1 MKIETKS
8 LLIGVVS
15 GILGFCAILYIFGD
29 VETEFSFVIG
39 EGKNEIYSNKNV
51 KTKDTIISYNIRYDN
66 KWDKEN
72 LWTLR
77 KDRLSQLL
85 MDYDPSIFGIQE
97 GLLNQVEWIDSTL
110 GNYNYIG
117 VGRDDG
123 KGKGE
128 FCAIYFDTT
137 RYEVIENST
146 FWLSDTPNQVSVGWD
161 AALERICTYGLFK
174 KKMSGKMVWVFNAH
188 FDHVG
193 EIARKKSSELI
204 LKKIKEVNTQ
214 SLPVVL
220 MGDFNSN
227 PDSDPIK
234 IFKNNLQDAL
244 EISSTKLKGPR
255 GTFNGFDT
263 MHPMDNRIDYIFV
276 KDMKVTS
283 YRHIDD
289 RLSNNRH
296 ISDHLPVMISVQ

>member
-8 LLIGVVS
+8 LSAGFTFGVLATCTVIYFM
-15 GILGFCAILYIFGD
+15 GN
-29 VETEFSFVIG
+29 VETEFSFSLG
-39 EGKNEIYSNKNV
+39 EGKNRIYSNKEY
-51 KTKDTIISYNIRYDN
+51 KTKDNLISYNIRYDN

-72 LWTLR
+72 LWNLR
-77 KDRLSQLL
+77 KHRLSQLL

-97 GLLNQVEWIDSTL
+97 GLLHQVEWIDSTL
-110 GNYNYIG
+110 EKYHYIG

-123 KGKGE
+123 MVKGE

-137 RYEVIENST
+137 QYEVMENST

-174 KKMSGKMVWVFNAH
+174 KKMSGEMIWVFNTH

-193 EIARKKSSELI
+193 TRARKKSSELI
-204 LKKIKEVNTQ
+204 IKKIKELNIQ

-227 PDSDPIK
+227 SDSDPIK
-234 IFKNNLQDAL
+234 IFKNELQDAL
-244 EISSTKLKGPR
+244 EISSTGLRGPR
-255 GTFNGFDT
+255 GTFNGFDIK
-263 MHPMDNRIDYIFV
+263 HPMDNRIDYIFV
-276 KDMKVTS
+276 KDIKVIS

-289 RLSNNRH
+289 RLNNNRH
-296 ISDHLPVMISVQ
+296 ISDHLPVMIIVQ

>member
-1 MKIETKS
+1 M
-8 LLIGVVS
+8 L
-15 GILGFCAILYIFGD
+15 FGED
-29 VETEFSFVIG
+29 
-39 EGKNEIYSNKNV
+39 KNEIYSNRNV

-66 KWDKEN
+66 RWDKEN
-72 LWTLR
+72 LWSLR

-110 GNYNYIG
+110 RNYNYIG

-137 RYEVIENST
+137 RYEVMENST
-146 FWLSDTPNQVSVGWD
+146 FWLSDTPNKVSVGWD

-174 KKMSGKMVWVFNAH
+174 KKMSDKMVWVFNAH

-193 EIARKKSSELI
+193 KIARKKSSELI

-214 SLPVVL
+214 SFPVVL

-263 MHPMDNRIDYIFV
+263 MHPLDNRIDYIFV
-276 KDMKVTS
+276 KDMKVLS